1 VSTHPPDADVEDPT
15 FRNDASSGRFASP
28 LRRQILLPVAGL
40 VLIAVLVNTIAAAWL
55 ASRGTAQAAL
65 ERQQQMA
72 QVLAEAN
79 YPRSGAVLR
88 QLSRLTGDHYITWD
102 ARRGVALATSL
113 PDIDEADIRLDLSRD
128 SAGPLPAVQIGRT
141 EYRASVLGV
150 GSSAPDEQIVVL
162 TSVERGTRSR
172 WLAIWP
178 ALAFGGVTLLLLIP
192 LTVWLSRRL
201 VRRVQ
206 ILQQHVEAIAGGDF
220 GRVMGLSGPD
230 DEVRQLADRV
240 NQLSLELR
248 NLRETVV
255 HSERVRVL
263 GQLAAGVAHQLRNG
277 LTGARLAIQLHGRRC
292 ATATPDSSLQVALRQ
307 LTLLE
312 EEVRGLLS
320 LGRREAETTRP
331 VDLATLLQS
340 VTELVQPVCEHAGV
354 RLEAVIPAGLPAVP
368 GQRDALRAAMLNL
381 TLNGI
386 EAAGS
391 GGAVRLSA
399 SVAADRACLRVEDS
413 GAGPAGAVAGSLFE
427 PFTTTKPEGLGLGL
441 AIARQVAED
450 HRGGLSWS
458 RTANRTCFELS
469 WPQHESPHDEPDSD
483 R

>member
-1 VSTHPPDADVEDPT
+1 MPTDPPAPHVETTNFRHDA
-15 FRNDASSGRFASP
+15 ASGRFARP

-40 VLIAVLVNTIAAAWL
+40 VLIAVLINTIAAAWL
-55 ASRGTAQAAL
+55 ASRRTAQAAL
-65 ERQQQMA
+65 DRQQQMA

-79 YPRSGAVLR
+79 YPRSGAVLK

-102 ARRGVALATSL
+102 ARRGAALATSL
-113 PDIDEADIRLDLSRD
+113 PDIDEADLQLDLHGD
-128 SAGPLPAVQIGRT
+128 PARLLQTVQIGPT
-141 EYRASVLGV
+141 EYRASVLSV

-162 TSVERGTRSR
+162 TSVERWTRSR

-178 ALAFGGVTLLLLIP
+178 AIAFGGMTLLLLIP

-206 ILQQHVEAIAGGDF
+206 DLQQHVAAIAGGDF
-220 GRVMGLSGPD
+220 GRVIELSGPD

-240 NQLSLELR
+240 NRLSQELR
-248 NLRETVV
+248 SLRETLV

-277 LTGARLAIQLHGRRC
+277 LTGARLAIQLHERRC
-292 ATATPDSSLQVALRQ
+292 AMATSDTSLSVALRQ

-320 LGRREAETTRP
+320 LGRREAEAMQP
-331 VDLATLLQS
+331 VDLTTLLQS
-340 VTELVQPVCEHAGV
+340 VAELVRPVCEHAGV
-354 RLEAVIPAGLPAVP
+354 RLEVNVDPELPAIA
-368 GQRDALRAAMLNL
+368 GQRDALRASVLNL
-381 TLNGI
+381 ALNGI

-391 GGAVRLSA
+391 GGAVWLSA
-399 SVAADRACLRVEDS
+399 AVAGGRGVLRVEDS
-413 GAGPAGAVAGSLFE
+413 GPGPVGGVAGSLFE

-450 HRGGLSWS
+450 HQGGLSWS
-458 RTANRTCFELS
+458 RTPGRTSFELS
-469 WPQHESPHDEPDSD
+469 WPQHESPRDEQDSD

>member
-1 VSTHPPDADVEDPT
+1 MSTATPHANIEQPPGRRDTSVA
-15 FRNDASSGRFASP
+15 RFARP

-40 VLIAVLVNTIAAAWL
+40 LLIAVLVNTIAAAWL
-55 ASRGTAQAAL
+55 ASRRTAQAAL
-65 ERQQQMA
+65 DRQQQMA

-102 ARRGVALATSL
+102 TRRSLALATSL
-113 PDIDEADIRLDLSRD
+113 PDIDEADLRLDLRGD
-128 SAGPLPAVQIGRT
+128 TARLLHTVQIGPT
-141 EYRASVLGV
+141 QYRASVLSV
-150 GSSAPDEQIVVL
+150 GPAAPDEQIVVL
-162 TSVERGTRSR
+162 TSFERWTRSR

-178 ALAFGGVTLLLLIP
+178 ALAFGGMTLLLLIP

-206 ILQQHVEAIAGGDF
+206 DLQQHVAAIAGGDF
-220 GRVMGLSGPD
+220 GRVITLSGPD

-240 NQLSLELR
+240 NRLSLELQS
-248 NLRETVV
+248 LRDTVV

-277 LTGARLAIQLHGRRC
+277 LTGARLAIQLHERRC
-292 ATATPDSSLQVALRQ
+292 TPSTPDTSLQVALRQ

-320 LGRREAETTRP
+320 LGRREPEELRP
-331 VDLATLLQS
+331 VDLAELLRS
-340 VTELVQPVCEHAGV
+340 VAELVQPVCEHSNV
-354 RLEAVIPAGLPAVP
+354 RLEVDAPAGLPP
-368 GQRDALRAAMLNL
+368 ITGQRDALRAAVLNL

-391 GGAVRLSA
+391 GGAVWLSA
-399 SVAADRACLRVEDS
+399 AATAGRGFLRVDDS
-413 GAGPAGAVAGSLFE
+413 GPGPAGGVAGTLFE

-458 RTANRTCFELS
+458 RNPGRTCFEFS
-469 WPQHESPHDEPDSD
+469 WPQHESPHDEQDSD